1 MNLRALI
8 PFHPATHLSFLALLS
23 AILLT
28 GCATPARTPGASP
41 GSVVMLIKVRN
52 EKKPQRI
59 VIELNESAAP
69 QTVANFRALIA
80 RHYYDGMRFHRLFP
94 HQLVQTGDPKARRSL
109 LDTYLQKLGLDLGD
123 ADRSGTGGPGYTI
136 PAEIRLKLEKGTV
149 AAARLPDPINPT
161 RASNGSQFFVCLQ
174 AMPQLSGQYTAFG
187 RVTQGLEVLDAISG
201 LPTNSNDFPTE
212 SIVIESIRM
221 E

>member
-1 MNLRALI
+1 
-8 PFHPATHLSFLALLS
+8 
-23 AILLT
+23 
-28 GCATPARTPGASP
+28 
-41 GSVVMLIKVRN
+41 MLIKVRN
-52 EKKPQRI
+52 ERKPQRI
-59 VIELNESAAP
+59 VIELNDTAAP
-69 QTVANFRALIA
+69 RTVANFKSLIA

-109 LDTYLQKLGLDLGD
+109 PDTFLQRLGLDLGD
-123 ADRSGTGGPGYTI
+123 ADRSGTGGPGYTV

-161 RASNGSQFFVCLQ
+161 RASNGSQFFVCLE
-174 AMPQLSGQYTAFG
+174 AMPQLNGQYTAFG
-187 RVTQGLEVLDAISG
+187 RVTRGLEVLDAISG

-212 SIVIESIRM
+212 SVVIESIRI

>member
-1 MNLRALI
+1 MNIRSLI
-8 PFHPATHLSFLALLS
+8 PLILLS
-23 AILLT
+23 AMILT
-28 GCATPARTPGASP
+28 GCATPARTPGVPP

-69 QTVANFRALIA
+69 QTVANFKALIA
-80 RHYYDGMRFHRLFP
+80 RRYYDGMRFHRLFP
-94 HQLVQTGDPKARRSL
+94 HQLVQTGDPKARRWIV
-109 LDTYLQKLGLDLGD
+109 DTYLQKLGLDLGD

-136 PAEIRLKLEKGTV
+136 PAEIRLKLERGAV
-149 AAARLPDPINPT
+149 ASARLPDSINPT
-161 RASNGSQFFVCLQ
+161 RASNGSQFFVCIE
-174 AMPQLSGQYTAFG
+174 AMPQLNGQYTAFG

-201 LPTNSNDFPTE
+201 IPTNSNDFPTE
-212 SIVIESIRM
+212 NVVIESIRL